1 VIVVATMSARDF
13 NRDVS
18 AAKRAA
24 ADGPVVITDRGE
36 PAFVLLSI
44 DDYRRLHDDGRDL
57 VERLSMD
64 DDLDDIDFEPVP
76 ARLGLKVP
84 EL

>member
-1 VIVVATMSARDF
+1 MSTMSAREF
-13 NRDVS
+13 NQDVS

-24 ADGPVVITDRGE
+24 GEGPVVITDRGE

-44 DDYRRLHDDGRDL
+44 DDYRRMGESGADL
-57 VERLSMD
+57 VDRLSMG
-64 DDLDDIDFEPVP
+64 DDLDVDFEPVEISL
-76 ARLGLKVP
+76 RVP

>member
-1 VIVVATMSARDF
+1 MTTVMTSREL

-24 ADGPVVITDRGE
+24 AAGPVTITDRGE

-44 DDYRRLHDDGRDL
+44 DDYRRLRDRRTVVDL
-57 VERLSMD
+57 LRMD
-64 DDLDDIDFEPVP
+64 TEIDYEP
-76 ARLGLKVP
+76 ARLQDLP
-84 EL
+84 RAAEL

>member
-1 VIVVATMSARDF
+1 MVTMSSREF

-18 AAKRAA
+18 AAKREA

-36 PAFVLLSI
+36 PAFVLMSI
-44 DDYRRLHDDGRDL
+44 EEYRRLGERGLDL
-57 VERLSMD
+57 IERLSMD
-64 DDLDDIDFEPVP
+64 DDIDIDFEPIKVQ
-76 ARLGLKVP
+76 LKIP

>member
-1 VIVVATMSARDF
+1 MTTISSRDF

-24 ADGPVVITDRGE
+24 TRGPVVITDRGE

-44 DDYRRLHDDGRDL
+44 DEYDGLRDRRNIHDLLR
-57 VERLSMD
+57 MD
-64 DDLDDIDFEPVP
+64 DDVDFDPAPLD
-76 ARLGLKVP
+76 LGLRVP
-84 EL
+84 DM